1 MSTSTLLGH
10 LRTRPRLVGSA
21 LAGVAVGL
29 ASPHLTGLV
38 TRALVGWNTGTWLFL
53 ILTGWMM
60 FRADHEH
67 LRRSALAQAESAGA
81 VLALG
86 TVAAVMSLVAIVF
99 ELSEAKQGGHHA
111 WPHVAFAFTTVIGSW
126 LLLPTLF
133 AMSYTT
139 LYHRKADGNEAPEGT
154 SDGSHPD
161 SPPKRSGGL
170 IFPDPVS
177 HFEPGYADFL
187 YFSFTIAV
195 ACQTSDVMVSSR
207 KVRRLVLLQSLLS
220 FAFNTTVLAFTINL
234 AASLF

>member
-1 MSTSTLLGH
+1 MSTSTLLDH
-10 LRTRPRLVGSA
+10 LRTRPRLVGSV
-21 LAGVAVGL
+21 LAGIAVGL
-29 ASPHLTGLV
+29 ASTHFAGLV

-67 LRRSALAQAESAGA
+67 LRRAALAQAESAGA
-81 VLALG
+81 VLALV
-86 TVAAVMSLVAIVF
+86 TVAVVMSLVAIVY
-99 ELSEAKQGGHHA
+99 ELSEAKHGGHHA
-111 WPHVAFAFTTVIGSW
+111 WPHVTFAFATVIGSW

-133 AMSYTT
+133 AMNYAT
-139 LYHRKADGNEAPEGT
+139 LYHRKADDSRPPPLASSGAR
-154 SDGSHPD
+154 PD
-161 SPPKRSGGL
+161 SPQGL
-170 IFPDPVS
+170 MFPDPVP
-177 HFEPGYADFL
+177 HFKPGYADFL

-207 KVRRLVLLQSLLS
+207 AMRRLVLLHSLLS